1 MDKSGSSKQSSEIG
15 RTAGRQLGRAYTH
28 VERLAGP
35 NQELCGII
43 DRTST
48 FRPGIIPCTIN
59 PGEET
64 KMRTILVAAALAAL
78 TVGASAQDKRPDYG
92 TAVNAAGAKKI
103 AAGVVAECQ
112 KNGWNV
118 AVAVVDNHGFLVYF
132 ERMDN
137 TQTASMDIAVG
148 KAKAAATYRR
158 PTRVFMETINKGG
171 PATAT
176 LPGIFASPG
185 GLPIM
190 VDGKVTGGV
199 GVSGV
204 TGDQDEQCAKAGL
217 GTT

>member
-1 MDKSGSSKQSSEIG
+1 
-15 RTAGRQLGRAYTH
+15 
-28 VERLAGP
+28 
-35 NQELCGII
+35 
-43 DRTST
+43 
-48 FRPGIIPCTIN
+48 
-59 PGEET
+59 
-64 KMRTILVAAALAAL
+64 MRTILAAAALAAL

-103 AAGVVAECQ
+103 AAGVLAECQ

-158 PTRVFMETINKGG
+158 PTRVFMEVIDKGG

-176 LPGIFASPG
+176 LPGVFASPG

-217 GTT
+217 GT

>member
-1 MDKSGSSKQSSEIG
+1 MK
-15 RTAGRQLGRAYTH
+15 A
-28 VERLAGP
+28 
-35 NQELCGII
+35 
-43 DRTST
+43 
-48 FRPGIIPCTIN
+48 
-59 PGEET
+59 
-64 KMRTILVAAALAAL
+64 ILLAAAFAACA
-78 TVGASAQDKRPDYG
+78 TAASAQDKRPDYG
-92 TAVNAAGAKKI
+92 PEVNAAGAKKI
-103 AAGVVAECQ
+103 AAEVVAECQ

-148 KAKAAATYRR
+148 KARSAATYRR
-158 PTRVFMETINKGG
+158 PTRVFVEAINKGG

-176 LPGIFASPG
+176 LPGVFASPG
-185 GLPIM
+185 GLPIV

-217 GTT
+217 GIK

>member
-1 MDKSGSSKQSSEIG
+1 MKIALVG
-15 RTAGRQLGRAYTH
+15 AA
-28 VERLAGP
+28 
-35 NQELCGII
+35 
-43 DRTST
+43 
-48 FRPGIIPCTIN
+48 
-59 PGEET
+59 
-64 KMRTILVAAALAAL
+64 LVAF
-78 TVGASAQDKRPDYG
+78 TVGASAQDKRPEYG

-103 AAGVVAECQ
+103 AVGVVAECQ

-148 KAKAAATYRR
+148 KARAAATYRR
-158 PTRVFMETINKGG
+158 PTRVFTDVINKGG
-171 PATAT
+171 VATAT
-176 LPGIFASPG
+176 LPGVFASPG

-190 VDGKVTGGV
+190 VDGKVTGAV

-217 GTT
+217 GT

>member
-1 MDKSGSSKQSSEIG
+1 
-15 RTAGRQLGRAYTH
+15 
-28 VERLAGP
+28 
-35 NQELCGII
+35 
-43 DRTST
+43 
-48 FRPGIIPCTIN
+48 
-59 PGEET
+59 
-64 KMRTILVAAALAAL
+64 MRTILAAAALAAL

-92 TAVNAAGAKKI
+92 TAINAAGAKKV
-103 AAGVVAECQ
+103 AAGVLAECQ

-137 TQTASMDIAVG
+137 TQMASMDIAVG
-148 KAKAAATYRR
+148 KARAAATFRR
-158 PTRVFMETINKGG
+158 PTRVFMEAINKGS

-176 LPGIFASPG
+176 LPGVFASPG
-185 GLPIM
+185 GIPIM

-217 GTT
+217 GIT

>member
-1 MDKSGSSKQSSEIG
+1 
-15 RTAGRQLGRAYTH
+15 
-28 VERLAGP
+28 
-35 NQELCGII
+35 
-43 DRTST
+43 
-48 FRPGIIPCTIN
+48 
-59 PGEET
+59 
-64 KMRTILVAAALAAL
+64 MRTILIAAALAAF

-137 TQTASMDIAVG
+137 TQTASMDIAIG
-148 KAKAAATYRR
+148 KARAAATYRR
-158 PTRVFMETINKGG
+158 PTRVFMEAINKGS

-176 LPGIFASPG
+176 LPGVFASPG

-190 VDGKVTGGV
+190 ADGKVTGAV

-204 TGDQDEQCAKAGL
+204 TGDQDEQCSKAGL
-217 GTT
+217 ETT

>member
-1 MDKSGSSKQSSEIG
+1 
-15 RTAGRQLGRAYTH
+15 
-28 VERLAGP
+28 
-35 NQELCGII
+35 
-43 DRTST
+43 
-48 FRPGIIPCTIN
+48 
-59 PGEET
+59 
-64 KMRTILVAAALAAL
+64 MRTILVATALAAL

-103 AAGVVAECQ
+103 ATGVLAECQ

-148 KAKAAATYRR
+148 KAKAAATFRR
-158 PTRVFMETINKGG
+158 PTRVFMEVINKGG

-176 LPGIFASPG
+176 LPGVFASPG

-217 GTT
+217 AGA

>member
-1 MDKSGSSKQSSEIG
+1 
-15 RTAGRQLGRAYTH
+15 
-28 VERLAGP
+28 
-35 NQELCGII
+35 
-43 DRTST
+43 
-48 FRPGIIPCTIN
+48 
-59 PGEET
+59 
-64 KMRTILVAAALAAL
+64 MRTILVAATLAAL

-103 AAGVVAECQ
+103 AAGVLAECQ

-137 TQTASMDIAVG
+137 TQTGSMDIAVG
-148 KAKAAATYRR
+148 KAKSAATYRR
-158 PTRVFMETINKGG
+158 PTRVFMEAINKGA

-176 LPGIFASPG
+176 LPGVFASPG